1 MKHVIF
7 TSVCLVLA
15 VTSYSW
21 SATSITITLDDPRD
35 TNPDPYIVDIPQME
49 ITDFSAVE
57 FYIENMVDP
66 DRWKNWAITV
76 WIPDEFAPTVQ
87 DLDYVNYFDAGWVS
101 LAEVENVVMEEDR
114 PGIPDMPGYTSF
126 TADTREAEWFDI
138 GTQPVGGAPWG
149 GGRYEI
155 GNPAWAFLTFDI
167 PDETPN
173 VFVSLYD
180 ECVPE
185 PMTLTLLGLGGLA
198 LLRRRK
204 A

>member
-21 SATSITITLDDPRD
+21 SASITITLDDPRD

-57 FYIENMVDP
+57 FYIENMVDEN
-66 DRWKNWAITV
+66 RWKNWAITV
-76 WIPDEFAPTVQ
+76 WIPDEYAPAEQ
-87 DLDYVNYFDAGWVS
+87 DLDYVDYYDSGWNYLAG
-101 LAEVENVVMEEDR
+101 AMDVVMEKDR
-114 PGIPDMPGYTSF
+114 PGVDILPGYTSYS
-126 TADTREAEWFDI
+126 ADTREAEWFDV

-149 GGRYEI
+149 GNRPDI
-155 GNPAWAFLTFDI
+155 GNPAWAFLSFDI
-167 PDETPN
+167 PDTCPN
-173 VFVSLYD
+173 VYVCLYD

-185 PMTLTLLGLGGLA
+185 PMTLTLLGVGGLA

>member
-15 VTSYSW
+15 VTSYSLG
-21 SATSITITLDDPRD
+21 ADPITILLDDPRD
-35 TNPDPYIVDIPQME
+35 TNPDPYIVEVEME
-49 ITDFSAVE
+49 ITSFSAVE
-57 FYIENMVDP
+57 FYVENMVDP

-76 WIPDEFAPTVQ
+76 WIPDEHAPAEQRLNSVKYYDTSWG
-87 DLDYVNYFDAGWVS
+87 DLAS
-101 LAEVENVVMEEDR
+101 ATNVVMEEDR
-114 PGIPDMPGYTSF
+114 PGIADMPGFTSF
-126 TADTREAEWFDI
+126 TADTRETDWFDI

-149 GGRYEI
+149 GDRFEI
-155 GNPAWAFLTFDI
+155 GNPAWAYLSFDI
-167 PDETPN
+167 PDDTPN
-173 VFVSLYD
+173 VFVCLYD

>member
-21 SATSITITLDDPRD
+21 SASVYITLDDPRD

-49 ITDFSAVE
+49 INDFSAVE
-57 FYIENMVDP
+57 FYVENMVNAN
-66 DRWKNWAITV
+66 RWKNWAITV
-76 WIPDEFAPTVQ
+76 WIPDDYAPAAQ
-87 DLDYVNYFDAGWVS
+87 NLDSALYYNEEWDLLAG
-101 LAEVENVVMEEDR
+101 AAAIAMEKDR
-114 PGIPDMPGYTSF
+114 PGIDVIPGYKSF
-126 TADTREAEWFDI
+126 TADTREADWFDI

-149 GGRYEI
+149 GDRFEI
-155 GNPAWAFLTFDI
+155 GNPAWAYLSLDI
-167 PDETPN
+167 PDLCPR

-185 PMTLTLLGLGGLA
+185 PMTLMLLGLGGLA

>member
-1 MKHVIF
+1 MKHIIF

-21 SATSITITLDDPRD
+21 SASITITLNDPRD
-35 TNPDPYIVDIPQME
+35 TNSDPYIVDIPRME
-49 ITDFSAVE
+49 INEFSTVE

-76 WIPDEFAPTVQ
+76 WIPDEFAPPAQ
-87 DLDYVNYFDAGWVS
+87 NLDYVDYYDAYEVL
-101 LAEVENVVMEEDR
+101 LAEAAAIPMEKDR
-114 PGIPDMPGYTSF
+114 PGIDVIPGYKSF
-126 TADTREAEWFDI
+126 TADTREADWFDI
-138 GTQPVGGAPWG
+138 GTQPEGGAPWG
-149 GGRYEI
+149 GNRFEI
-155 GNPAWAFLTFDI
+155 GNPAWAYLSLDI
-167 PDETPN
+167 PDLCPR